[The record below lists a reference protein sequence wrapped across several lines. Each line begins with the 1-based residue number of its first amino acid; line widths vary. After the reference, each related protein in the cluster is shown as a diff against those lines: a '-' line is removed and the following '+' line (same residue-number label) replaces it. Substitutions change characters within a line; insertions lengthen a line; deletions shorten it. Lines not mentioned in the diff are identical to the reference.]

1 MLCSSIF
8 SYWQGQVLQ
17 IHVCNELLHC
27 MSEYFQE
34 SHPLKGDCFEELL
47 LVPLGAKL
55 TNCLSI
61 QTSFSTIWACIYRRE
76 TFILVFLCYSL
87 EILTHPYR
95 LNLENIKP
103 IVADTQ
109 LQHYFFLWV
118 EKAKGKC
125 ITRFPFLMNKWKT
138 D

>member
-8 SYWQGQVLQ
+8 SYWQGQVSRSMFAMSCYTVCQSISKNL
-17 IHVCNELLHC
+17 IH
-27 MSEYFQE
+27 
-34 SHPLKGDCFEELL
+34 LKEIVLRELL

-55 TNCLSI
+55 INCLSI

-76 TFILVFLCYSL
+76 TFKLVFLCYSL

-103 IVADTQ
+103 IVADAQ

-118 EKAKGKC
+118 EKAKSKW
-125 ITRFPFLMNKWKT
+125 ITSFPFLMNK
-138 D
+138 